1 MIMANFIK
9 GIIVAVVVLLALLGV
24 NVICNIMK
32 FEINQ
37 VILGTLA
44 AIVGMTLYARLTGKK
59 NEQ

>member
-1 MIMANFIK
+1 MANFIK

-37 VILGTLA
+37 VIVGTLA

>member
-1 MIMANFIK
+1 MANFIK

-24 NVICNIMK
+24 NVVCNITK

-37 VILGTLA
+37 VIVGTLA
-44 AIVGMTLYARLTGKK
+44 AIVGMTLYAKLTGKK

>member
-1 MIMANFIK
+1 MANFIK
-9 GIIVAVVVLLALLGV
+9 GIIVTIVVLLALLGV
-24 NVICNIMK
+24 NVICNITK

>member
-1 MIMANFIK
+1 MANFIK